1 MKKDMELAN
10 EVIRISGANPIRCMK
25 CGKCSA
31 SCPSF
36 NEMEYAPHKFVDMV
50 VHGRIEELMESK
62 SIFDCLSCFAC
73 VERCPRGVEPAKIVE
88 AIRVVK
94 QRQKRKEQK
103 SGASFLR
110 FQPCD
115 WKNSKRL

>member
-36 NEMEYAPHKFVDMV
+36 NEMEYAPHKFVDT
-50 VHGRIEELMESK
+50 
-62 SIFDCLSCFAC
+62 
-73 VERCPRGVEPAKIVE
+73 
-88 AIRVVK
+88 
-94 QRQKRKEQK
+94 
-103 SGASFLR
+103 
-110 FQPCD
+110 
-115 WKNSKRL
+115 N